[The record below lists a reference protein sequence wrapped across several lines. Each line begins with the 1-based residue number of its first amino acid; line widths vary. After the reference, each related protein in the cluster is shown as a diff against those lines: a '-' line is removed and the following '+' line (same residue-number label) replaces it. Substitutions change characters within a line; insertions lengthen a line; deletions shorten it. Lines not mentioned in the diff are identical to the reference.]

1 MIELD
6 MKYRSQGKTVSVFL
20 NGDINDE
27 LTKSAKAGKRSKSKE
42 LVLRLKHHLEL
53 FPELPQDALPETY

>member
-1 MIELD
+1 MTELD
-6 MKYRSQGKTVSVFL
+6 FHFRSRGKTLTIFL

-42 LVLRLKHHLEL
+42 MLLRLKHHLEL
-53 FPELPQDALPETY
+53 FPEFPQDALSDIY

>member
-1 MIELD
+1 MTELD

-53 FPELPQDALPETY
+53 FPELPQEALPETY